1 METLLSVTTRFSSLP
16 DPRRLL
22 WWLYMGRVALATGI
36 WVAAAVAW
44 EYVAPQTTLTATLI
58 LVWSAAVT
66 LASVW
71 RSHLLRRPLGRN
83 FMYLQVLFDTLLVTA
98 VMHVTGAR
106 ESSFAPLYVL
116 VIVEAALLLPIV
128 GGVLIGVLASVLY
141 FGLVAIS
148 AHTVDAA
155 VLFQGA
161 LFTTVA
167 LVTGYIGDRMR
178 QAGTALGEVESELHQ
193 LRLDT
198 DDVLAGIATGVLTVD
213 GNGSL
218 AYVNPAAAEILSA
231 DLAEWMGKPVLEELD
246 RLAPGLGVVIRQT
259 AETRT
264 PIRRHETTG
273 HGDGTVLGVST
284 TLLERTDPPSVTAI
298 FQDITERKRNE
309 ALRRRAERLEAV
321 AELSASLAHEIK
333 NPLASIRSA
342 TEQLAADGV
351 DPEDREVL
359 RNLVVR
365 ESDRLSRLLT
375 EFIDYARVQVR
386 APGMLHLG
394 GLIKQ
399 ALDVVRA
406 HPDAEGREI
415 TFSVDPSAAG
425 AVVAGDED
433 LLHRA
438 ALNLIL
444 NAAQWAGPGGKV
456 EVALDLV
463 ESDILSTALTFT
475 QAARLR
481 VSDTGPGV
489 PQEDKEHVFD
499 PFFTLRPGGTGLGL
513 ALVQRAA
520 EAHGGAVYVDE
531 PLPGWGTTFTLY
543 LPETEE
549 NGGPAA
555 PPERAR

>member
-1 METLLSVTTRFSSLP
+1 VKTRTSSLP

-22 WWLYMGRVALATGI
+22 WWLYLGRIALAAGI

-58 LVWSAAVT
+58 LVWSTTVT
-66 LASVW
+66 LVSVW

-83 FMYLQVLFDTLLVTA
+83 FMYLQVLFDTILVTA
-98 VMHVTGAR
+98 VVHVTGAR
-106 ESSFAPLYVL
+106 ESSFSPLYVL

-128 GGVLIGVLASVLY
+128 GGLLIGVLASVLY
-141 FGLVAIS
+141 FADVALS
-148 AHTVDAA
+148 AHTVDVA
-155 VLFQGA
+155 VFFQGA

-178 QAGTALGEVESELHQ
+178 QTGAALGEVESELHQ

-213 GNGSL
+213 GGGCL
-218 AYVNPAAAEILSA
+218 AYVNPAAAELLSA
-231 DLAEWMGKPVLEELD
+231 DLTEWIGKPVLAELD
-246 RLAPGLGVVIRQT
+246 RLAPGLGVVIRET
-259 AETRT
+259 AETRA
-264 PIRRHETTG
+264 PIRRHETAG
-273 HGDGTVLGVST
+273 HGEGTVLGVST
-284 TLLERTDPPSVTAI
+284 TLLERTNPPSVTAI
-298 FQDITERKRNE
+298 FQDITERKRIE

-321 AELSASLAHEIK
+321 AGLSASLAHEIK

-351 DPEDREVL
+351 DAEDREVL
-359 RNLVVR
+359 RSLVVR

-415 TFSVDPSAAG
+415 TFPVDPSAAG

-438 ALNLIL
+438 VLNLVL
-444 NAAQWAGPGGKV
+444 NAVQWAGPGGRV

-463 ESDILSTALTFT
+463 ESDILSSALTFT
-475 QAARLR
+475 RAARLR

-489 PQEDKEHVFD
+489 PREDVEHVFD

-549 NGGPAA
+549 NGGPAPPA
-555 PPERAR
+555 SPERAR

>member
-1 METLLSVTTRFSSLP
+1 MKTRTSSLP
-16 DPRRLL
+16 EPRRLL
-22 WWLYMGRVALATGI
+22 SWLYLGRIALAAGI

-44 EYVAPQTTLTATLI
+44 ESVAPQTTLTATLI
-58 LVWSAAVT
+58 LVLSAGFTAV
-66 LASVW
+66 SVW
-71 RSHLLRRPLGRN
+71 RSHLLRRAPGPD

-98 VMHVTGAR
+98 VVHVTGAR

-128 GGVLIGVLASVLY
+128 GGLLIGVLASVLY
-141 FGLVAIS
+141 FADVAIS

-155 VLFQGA
+155 VFFQCA

-178 QAGTALGEVESELHQ
+178 QTGAALGEVSSELER

-213 GNGSL
+213 GGGCL
-218 AYVNPAAAEILSA
+218 AYVNPAAAELLSPELP
-231 DLAEWMGKPVLEELD
+231 DWIGKPVLEELD
-246 RLAPGLGVVIRQT
+246 RIAPGLGAVIRET
-259 AETRT
+259 ARSRT
-264 PIRRHETTG
+264 PIPRHETAG
-273 HGDGTVLGVST
+273 HAEGTVLGVST
-284 TLLERTDPPSVTAI
+284 TLLERTHPPSVTAI
-298 FQDITERKRNE
+298 FQDITERKRIE
-309 ALRRRAERLEAV
+309 VLRRRAERLEAV
-321 AELSASLAHEIK
+321 AGLSASLAHEIK

-342 TEQLAADGV
+342 TEQLAADRV
-351 DPEDREVL
+351 DAEDREVL

-375 EFIDYARVQVR
+375 EFLDYARVQVR
-386 APGMLHLG
+386 APGMLHVG
-394 GLIKQ
+394 GLVKQ
-399 ALDVVRA
+399 ALDVARA
-406 HPDAEGREI
+406 NPHAEGREI
-415 TFSVDPSAAG
+415 TFAVDPSAAG

-438 ALNLIL
+438 VLNLALN
-444 NAAQWAGPGGKV
+444 AVQWAGPGGRV

-463 ESDILSTALTFT
+463 ESDILSTDLTFT
-475 QAARLR
+475 RAARLR

-489 PQEDKEHVFD
+489 PREDMEHVFD

-520 EAHGGAVYVDE
+520 EAHGGAVFVDE
-531 PLPGWGTTFTLY
+531 PLPGWGTTFTFY

-549 NGGPAA
+549 NGGAPA
-555 PPERAR
+555 PPAPLERDRP